1 MNQAD
6 RDAEQ
11 YMQAAA
17 RWRERMIYRAK
28 ETGEAYHVNQ
38 FGDVIIQNQQHKAKN
53 EGGQK

>member
-11 YMQAAA
+11 YMEAAA

-28 ETGEAYHVNQ
+28 ETGEAYYVNQ
-38 FGDVIIQNQQHKAKN
+38 FGEVIIQNQQHKAKN
-53 EGGQK
+53 EGEQK